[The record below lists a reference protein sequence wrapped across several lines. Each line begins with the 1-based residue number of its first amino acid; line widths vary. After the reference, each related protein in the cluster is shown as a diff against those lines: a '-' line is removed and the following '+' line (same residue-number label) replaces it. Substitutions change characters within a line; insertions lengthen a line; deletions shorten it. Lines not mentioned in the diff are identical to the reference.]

1 MTDTAPSNFVRERII
16 EDLRVGNAGKVITR
30 FPPEPNGYLHIGH
43 AKAICLDFGM
53 AAEFGG
59 RCNLRFDDTNP
70 EAEDQEYVD
79 AIEEDIRWLGFD
91 WGSNKYFAS
100 DYFEQLRDWAV
111 HLIRAGKAYVDS
123 LDPEQIRE
131 YRGDYYS
138 PGKDSPDRERSVQE
152 NLALFERM
160 QSGEFPDGA
169 HVLRAKI
176 DMQHG
181 NLNMRDPLMYRIK
194 HAHHHRTGDRWCIYP
209 MYDYAHGQ
217 SDAIEGVTHSLCT
230 LEFEDHRPLYEWFI
244 ENLPVP
250 AKPQQ
255 IEFGRLNLTYTVLSK
270 RRLKQLVE
278 DRHVEGWD
286 DPRMP
291 TLSGMR
297 RRGYPPGALRK
308 FCDRIG
314 VSKRDGIVDVSLLEH
329 AVREELNDTSHRVMA
344 VLRPLKVVIEN
355 WPDDAVEWF
364 DAPLHPEDDRWGSR
378 KVPFSKVI
386 YVERDDFRQ
395 QAPRKWFRLAPG
407 REVRLRYACLVTCTD
422 AIYDD
427 DGNVV
432 ELRCTWDPQSR
443 GGTAPDGRKVR
454 GTLHWV
460 SAAHAVDA
468 EVRLYDRL
476 FASEAPGSKGSDF
489 LADLNPNSL
498 EIVGGCKLEPSLA
511 SAEPLQRVQFERLGY
526 FCVDPRSNGARKVF
540 NRTIELR
547 DTWAKIERQDPG

>member
-1 MTDTAPSNFVRERII
+1 
-16 EDLRVGNAGKVITR
+16 
-30 FPPEPNGYLHIGH
+30 
-43 AKAICLDFGM
+43 
-53 AAEFGG
+53 
-59 RCNLRFDDTNP
+59 
-70 EAEDQEYVD
+70 
-79 AIEEDIRWLGFD
+79 
-91 WGSNKYFAS
+91 
-100 DYFEQLRDWAV
+100 
-111 HLIRAGKAYVDS
+111 
-123 LDPEQIRE
+123 
-131 YRGDYYS
+131 
-138 PGKDSPDRERSVQE
+138 
-152 NLALFERM
+152 
-160 QSGEFPDGA
+160 
-169 HVLRAKI
+169 
-176 DMQHG
+176 
-181 NLNMRDPLMYRIK
+181 
-194 HAHHHRTGDRWCIYP
+194 